1 MTKTLILHIGHYKTG
16 TTALQV
22 FCAQNEA
29 ALARRGIVYAQ
40 TERHLAKHSGLA
52 FALLRAGGA
61 RTLMHGYRR
70 ASPPEAVWAPLLDE
84 VRAAPAPAVL
94 ASSEEFMRLA
104 QFPQAVA
111 ALRAI
116 LAGAPD
122 IRLRVVAWLRP
133 IQPHLRSWYNQLV
146 KMGQCEVGFQT
157 AVCTLIEP
165 VHHDYALALA
175 PWAELAGPGGLSLRP
190 YGDALRQ
197 GDRLYADFCAAL
209 GIRPPTWP
217 KLPESDPNPR
227 LDDRLLDLVRLFEA
241 TAVPKP
247 ERAALLERA
256 RKRLDWVRRQSDD
269 QLAELERLRSRAA
282 AGLAQV
288 ARLAG
293 PEFPLEAFLR
303 ELPQPITPAERQ
315 REGLVE
321 MLMRERADRR
331 AEHAATLARLE
342 ARIAELEAKLA
353 AAGG

>member
-1 MTKTLILHIGHYKTG
+1 
-16 TTALQV
+16 
-22 FCAQNEA
+22 
-29 ALARRGIVYAQ
+29 
-40 TERHLAKHSGLA
+40 
-52 FALLRAGGA
+52 
-61 RTLMHGYRR
+61 
-70 ASPPEAVWAPLLDE
+70 
-84 VRAAPAPAVL
+84 
-94 ASSEEFMRLA
+94 
-104 QFPQAVA
+104 
-111 ALRAI
+111 
-116 LAGAPD
+116 
-122 IRLRVVAWLRP
+122 
-133 IQPHLRSWYNQLV
+133 
-146 KMGQCEVGFQT
+146 MGQCDLGFQT
-157 AVCTLIEP
+157 AVCTQIEAI
-165 VHHDYALALA
+165 HHDYALALA
-175 PWAELAGPGGLSLRP
+175 PWADLAGPGGLSIRP
-190 YGDALRQ
+190 YTDPLRQ

-217 KLPESDPNPR
+217 KLPDADPNPR
-227 LDDRLLDLVRLFEA
+227 LDDRLLDLVRLFDA

-331 AEHAATLARLE
+331 ADHAATVARLE